1 MGSNPTSSFV
11 YLEWWLS
18 GLKLT
23 VANCANLNWFR
34 GFESHPF
41 LHFYKK
47 DINMAGY
54 SIDVFKK
61 AAFSHELDN
70 ILLSEELR
78 QRLGSN
84 HSILVS
90 YFKERIKEI
99 DKEYG

>member
-1 MGSNPTSSFV
+1 
-11 YLEWWLS
+11 
-18 GLKLT
+18 
-23 VANCANLNWFR
+23 
-34 GFESHPF
+34 
-41 LHFYKK
+41 
-47 DINMAGY
+47 MAGY